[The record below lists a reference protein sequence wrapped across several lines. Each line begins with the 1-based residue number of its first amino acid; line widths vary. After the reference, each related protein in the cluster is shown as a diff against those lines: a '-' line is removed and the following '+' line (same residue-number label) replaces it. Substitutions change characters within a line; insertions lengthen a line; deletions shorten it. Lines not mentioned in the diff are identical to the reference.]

1 MTCRSELRGLGG
13 VQDQLQKR
21 GGGLLAISV
30 DPVKQNKQLAES
42 QQLSFQVL
50 SDPGARLIR
59 EYGLLHQGLGLGE
72 MGIAVPAQF
81 LLDQDRHILWRH
93 VAHRVTNRSDPGV
106 VLRVILKHW
115 PAR

>member
-1 MTCRSELRGLGG
+1 M
-13 VQDQLQKR
+13 QDQLQKR

-30 DPVKQNKQLAES
+30 DSVKQNKQLAES
-42 QQLSFQVL
+42 QQLGFKIL

-72 MGIAVPAQF
+72 VGIAVPAQF
-81 LLDQDRHILWRH
+81 LLDQDRHIVWRH

-106 VLRVILKHW
+106 VLTVILKNW
-115 PAR
+115 RTR